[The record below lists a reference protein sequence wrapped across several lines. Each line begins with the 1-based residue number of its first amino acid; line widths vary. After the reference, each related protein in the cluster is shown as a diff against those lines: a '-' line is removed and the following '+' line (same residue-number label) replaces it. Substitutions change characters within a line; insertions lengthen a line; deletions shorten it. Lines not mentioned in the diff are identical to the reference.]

1 MNTNLAQISEDTIFI
16 SGNDLTTTGMPNDD
30 FAKLE
35 AQIKAH
41 GLKVFNPRGITDA
54 KVRIALSVM
63 CAKVVTLPNYDL
75 YQNAVKEVQVNRVL
89 CKEIIAGA
97 DFEGWFKRKKPEVT
111 TQSS

>member
-1 MNTNLAQISEDTIFI
+1 MNTNLAQIIEDTIFI
-16 SGNDLTTTGMPNDD
+16 SGNDLTTTGMPNED

-35 AQIKAH
+35 TQIKAC
-41 GLKVFNPRGITDA
+41 GFKVFNPCGIKDA

-75 YQNAVKEVQVNRVL
+75 FENAVKEVHVNRVL
-89 CKEIIAGA
+89 GKEIIAGA
-97 DFEGWFKRKKPEVT
+97 DFDGWFKRKKPPVA